1 MGSIGARNAGRIFS
15 NEYEPW
21 LICAKITAAAA
32 IHTDGYTVTDGG
44 EEVASVA
51 RGGEGSIVITLR
63 HKWVA
68 LLGVD
73 VACSIN
79 DYTFTLASN
88 LVSTSKTITMTSRLQ
103 SAGASAST
111 DPDSAVLDLRIWL
124 KGNNL

>member
-1 MGSIGARNAGRIFS
+1 MGSIGARNAGRVFS

-21 LICAKITAAAA
+21 CICAKLTGAAAV
-32 IHTDGYTVTDGG
+32 HTDGYTVTDGG
-44 EEVASVA
+44 EEIASAA
-51 RGGEGSIVITLR
+51 RSAEGAITITLR

-73 VACSIN
+73 VTCSLP
-79 DYTFTLASN
+79 DYTWTK
-88 LVSTSKTITMTSRLQ
+88 TSETVATTKTIVITGRLQ

-111 DPDSAVLDLRIWL
+111 DPDSGVIDLRIWL

>member
-32 IHTDGYTVTDGG
+32 VHTNGYAVTDGG
-44 EEVASVA
+44 EEVATVTRSA
-51 RGGEGSIVITLR
+51 EGVFVITLK
-63 HKWVA
+63 HTWVA

-73 VACSIN
+73 VSCSIN
-79 DYTFTLASN
+79 DYTFSLTSN
-88 LVSTSKTITMTSRLQ
+88 LVSTSKTITMTARLQ
-103 SAGASAST
+103 SSSASAST

-124 KGNNL
+124 KGTNL

>member
-1 MGSIGARNAGRIFS
+1 MGSIGARNAGRVFS

-21 LICAKITAAAA
+21 LVCAKITATAAV
-32 IHTDGYTVTDGG
+32 HTNGYTVTDGG

-51 RGGEGSIVITLR
+51 RAAEGVLTITLR

-73 VACSIN
+73 VSCSIN
-79 DYTFTLASN
+79 DFTFSLTSSD
-88 LVSTSKTITMTSRLQ
+88 VSAAKTITVTARLQ
-103 SAGASAST
+103 SSGASAST